1 MKSDLATYID
11 DELKSIYP
19 VFQWKVVKN
28 TKKRLVEVYITFNV
42 KVDETLQVQDVTGRS
57 NMPGSIQFEDVI
69 CFYDPAYAH
78 VKPQNY
84 LEAVIINSHV
94 GIEKGYVDAI
104 INQLN
109 IVAEAG
115 ITELENFA
123 LDNVTG
129 EFRLVW
135 NDRDLEGAVQ
145 TLKSLDR
152 YDKEKIQMKLDEEES
167 FINQI
172 KKDEANGGVE
182 RI

>member
-28 TKKRLVEVYITFNV
+28 TKKRLIEVYITFNV
-42 KVDETLQVQDVTGRS
+42 KVDESLQVQDVTGRS

-78 VKPQNY
+78 IKPQNY
-84 LEAVIINSHV
+84 LEAVIMNSHT
-94 GIEKGYVDAI
+94 GIEKGYVDACI
-104 INQLN
+104 KQLN

-115 ITELENFA
+115 ITELEKFA
-123 LDNVTG
+123 LDNVSG

-135 NDRDLEGAVQ
+135 SDRDLEGAVQ

-152 YDKEKIQMKLDEEES
+152 YDEEKIQMKLDEEES
-167 FINQI
+167 FIDQI